1 MTSPPLSFG
10 RKLRYGAE
18 AALFFAFMA
27 LFRLIGLDVAS
38 ALGSWIGR
46 KVFSRLPP
54 AKIARANLVAAYPEK
69 SAAEIAAILTGMWDN
84 LGRVVAEYPHLEKF
98 DVAGPDPRI
107 RVTENGDM
115 AAAFARGKGV
125 LFLSGHLAN
134 WEMMPI
140 AGQEWGFAGA
150 TVVRH
155 PNNPYVARWIARQRS
170 RRGPREQIGKHS
182 GARRIFAQLRAGNAI
197 YMLVDQKN
205 DEGMAVPFFG
215 RDAMTTPVPA
225 ALALKLGA
233 QILFAS
239 NRRAGGS
246 RFDIVIHPLL
256 DFEPSG
262 DEARDISELTRAIT
276 ARIEELVRSDPSQWL
291 WIHNRWGGPRGV
303 DSGNATS

>member
-1 MTSPPLSFG
+1 MTPPSLSIG

-18 AALFFAFMA
+18 AGVFFAFMA
-27 LFRLIGLDVAS
+27 LFRVMGLDAAS

-46 KVFSRLPP
+46 TVFSRLPP
-54 AKIARANLVAAYPEK
+54 AKIARANLTAAYPGK
-69 SAAEIAAILTGMWDN
+69 SPAEIDAILTGMWDN

-98 DVAGPDPRI
+98 DIAGPDPRI
-107 RVTENGDM
+107 RVTDNADM
-115 AAAFARGKGV
+115 PAAFAHGKGV
-125 LFLSGHLAN
+125 MFLSAHLAN

-140 AGQEWGFAGA
+140 SGEITGYAGA

-170 RRGPREQIGKHS
+170 LRGPKEQIGKHS
-182 GARRIFAQLRAGNAI
+182 GARRIFAHLRGGKAI

-233 QILFAS
+233 RILFAS
-239 NRRAGGS
+239 NRRTVGS
-246 RFDIVIHPLL
+246 RFDLVVHPGPE
-256 DFEPSG
+256 FEPSG
-262 DEARDISELTRAIT
+262 DEARDIRELTRAIT
-276 ARIEELVRSDPSQWL
+276 ARIEDIVRSDPSQWL
-291 WIHNRWGGPRGV
+291 WIHNRWGAPRGL
-303 DSGNATS
+303 DSGDPTP